1 MPSRKLV
8 EHLEYRAQV
17 WRFAI
22 RVLREVH
29 NQRFPGGRSFG
40 RDLDLV
46 VAYGFA
52 FISISKH
59 GRVRLSTLSQKLGM
73 PLETARRKLHQL
85 VELGLLR
92 RDGRDFRLGAAAMK
106 MPDDKRIME
115 DQLRRAVRIA
125 HIGKVQVLHS
135 MMDSPA
141 LLWVCQPDGTGM
153 IHNPAWCDNYGM
165 DLIEAAEAG
174 NVLPIPMTCRN
185 CWNLGASRWR
195 QARPMMSRYGGETAP
210 GNTTGTEHAPCR

>member
-1 MPSRKLV
+1 MPLRKLV
-8 EHLEYRAQV
+8 DHLEYRTQI

-29 NQRFPGGRSFG
+29 NQRFPSGRNFG

-59 GRVRLSTLSQKLGM
+59 GRVRLSTLSQQLGM

-92 RDGRDFRLGAAAMK
+92 RDGRDFRLGPVAMK
-106 MPDDKRIME
+106 MSSDMKRIME

-125 HIGKVQVLHS
+125 HNRTSSGASPDDGQSSVAVGLPARWLRHDPQSGLVQQLRHE
-135 MMDSPA
+135 
-141 LLWVCQPDGTGM
+141 PDG
-153 IHNPAWCDNYGM
+153 
-165 DLIEAAEAG
+165 
-174 NVLPIPMTCRN
+174 
-185 CWNLGASRWR
+185 SRR
-195 QARPMMSRYGGETAP
+195 RLETYCPSR
-210 GNTTGTEHAPCR
+210 